1 MYYYIT
7 EPPRSREDQQA
18 EEKIRELLIRTSIA
32 GEFVVTSPTRGVEEL
47 AEMGVAK
54 KYTTLVAVGSESLIN
69 QLGTL
74 LAGTP
79 YVFGAIP
86 LARPN
91 ALAFVNG
98 IQTHEEAVEALKFR
112 RVHSVPICRI
122 EPNKFFISELQLRA
136 SQDTAVRLRIDDA
149 LIEATCRRLHLT
161 GSGRVILEHA
171 QQAPTGAMNALRR
184 LFSRTQPQ
192 EQLTFSQFSGNII
205 AIETSQPQPLYL
217 GTEVFVRTPLAATV
231 IHNSL
236 KIITRR
242 DTLAPLTDKKSEGT
256 EVVFQTNNW

>member
-18 EEKIRELLIRTSIA
+18 EERIRELLIRSSIA

-54 KYTTLVAVGSESLIN
+54 KYTTLVAVGNETLIN

-91 ALAFVNG
+91 ALALVNG

-122 EPNKFFISELQLRA
+122 EPNKFFISELQLR
-136 SQDTAVRLRIDDA
+136 SDHDVLIRLRLDDA
-149 LIEATCRRLHLT
+149 LIEASCRQLRLT
-161 GSGRVILEHA
+161 GSGTIILEHRQKPPA
-171 QQAPTGAMNALRR
+171 GTFDKLRR
-184 LFSRTQPQ
+184 LFARAEP
-192 EQLTFSQFSGNII
+192 EQVSYSQFSGSTI
-205 AIETSQPQPLYL
+205 AIETNQPHSLYL
-217 GTEVFVRTPLAATV
+217 GTDVFVRTPLAATV
-231 IHNSL
+231 IRNSL
-236 KIITRR
+236 KIVTRR
-242 DTLAPLTDKKSEGT
+242 DTLAPLTDKKLEST

>member
-7 EPPRSREDQQA
+7 EPPRSREDREA
-18 EEKIRELLIRTSIA
+18 EERIRELLIRSSIA

-54 KYTTLVAVGSESLIN
+54 KYTTLVAVGNETLIN

-86 LARPN
+86 VTRPN
-91 ALAFVNG
+91 ALASVNG
-98 IQTHEEAVEALKFR
+98 IQTYEEAVEALKFR

-122 EPNKFFISELQLRA
+122 EPNKFFISELLLSA
-136 SQDTAVRLRIDDA
+136 EQDITIRLRIDDA
-149 LIEATCRRLHLT
+149 LVEATCRKLRLS
-161 GSGRVILEHA
+161 GSGKIVLEHH
-171 QQAPTGAMNALRR
+171 QQPANGAMDRFRR
-184 LFSRTQPQ
+184 LFTRTEPAHVTYSR
-192 EQLTFSQFSGNII
+192 FSGNII
-205 AIETSQPQPLYL
+205 AIETSQPYSLYL
-217 GTEVFVRTPLAATV
+217 GNEVFVRTPLAATV

-242 DTLAPLTDKKSEGT
+242 DTLAPLSDKKQEGT